1 MVGKKGRGVEAASG
15 SEGTAIVEEVTRVD
29 EEADELTLPPSE
41 DWVEIV
47 AASRVE
53 DWVEE
58 LLASATEIVRLTP
71 ISRTGV
77 LVEFAERE
85 VVEAVEAD

>member
-1 MVGKKGRGVEAASG
+1 MVGRKERGVEAASG

-58 LLASATEIVRLTP
+58 LLVSETEIVRLTP

-77 LVEFAERE
+77 LVEFVKIEVE
-85 VVEAVEAD
+85 VVEAD